1 MAIIIETCPKC
12 GHDLMNEVICTN
24 PPIPKKSCWNCG
36 WHWEGEPEREEV
48 VRVPFSGNSFY
59 PDDKY
64 TLIGSKYDEEIITSD
79 HTNVLNNL
87 ATTVSNYYGN
97 TINATEAME
106 AFAKTIEEYSNKSSE
121 GLEEYN
127 DNLIKHDLFKDFE
140 IEIEQPACKNCSNNP
155 KNGGSGI
162 CHCILGQTPVTC

>member
-12 GHDLMNEVICTN
+12 GHDLVDEVLCTY
-24 PPIPKKSCWNCG
+24 PPIPKKSCWSCG
-36 WHWEGEPEREEV
+36 WSWTGEPEQVIRQ
-48 VRVPFSGNSFY
+48 PFGGNSFY
-59 PDDKY
+59 PDNNH
-64 TLIGSKYDEEIITSD
+64 TLIGSKYDEKIVNTDYTKAID
-79 HTNVLNNL
+79 NL

-97 TINATEAME
+97 TINAVEAIE
-106 AFAKTIEEYSNKSSE
+106 AFAKTVEEYGNKLSE

-140 IEIEQPACKNCSNNP
+140 IEQSACKNCSNNP

-162 CHCILGQTPVTC
+162 CHCILGQIHVTY